1 MCGSIPV
8 PEDGT
13 VTFIGKLPFGFAYP
27 EYASTHLFEHPDLGC
42 AVVNGFAAEQPRT
55 PGTGVVVLVDPGT
68 TAAPEIQAAVDLLEP
83 RRAFI
88 RVYQDRAAN
97 VRDVS
102 AMMEYFPYDLLIMA
116 THCGDSDGYR
126 WTYEFTDSEGHPRTF
141 VVDLAVGFARTDDP
155 DIVRVGQYMRY
166 ISLDGVDWTDRAA
179 KAKLY
184 VGNALHEFNERLAD
198 DTIKLEPTKKE
209 TVDRVVGS
217 AALKMFDSNL
227 LFAQH
232 AVAGVGTPI
241 VINNACLSWHRLAG
255 NMTYG
260 GARAYVGTLF
270 PVTSSEAA
278 EVITKVLD
286 QHWEKPLPVALW
298 AAQRGVYGSNLRR
311 PYVVAR
317 VFPQRLRVEPRDYHL
332 RIRQQLDRSLRG
344 YQEMLEA
351 TAQSEIK
358 QIASIEEIIKYLQL
372 ESDHFKRMED

>member
-1 MCGSIPV
+1 V
-8 PEDGT
+8 
-13 VTFIGKLPFGFAYP
+13 A
-27 EYASTHLFEHPDLGC
+27 
-42 AVVNGFAAEQPRT
+42 
-55 PGTGVVVLVDPGT
+55 
-68 TAAPEIQAAVDLLEP
+68 
-83 RRAFI
+83 
-88 RVYQDRAAN
+88 
-97 VRDVS
+97 
-102 AMMEYFPYDLLIMA
+102 
-116 THCGDSDGYR
+116 
-126 WTYEFTDSEGHPRTF
+126 
-141 VVDLAVGFARTDDP
+141 DLAVGFARTDDP

-198 DTIKLEPTKKE
+198 DTVKLEPTKKE

-298 AAQRGVYGSNLRR
+298 AAQRDVYGSNLRR
-311 PYVVAR
+311 PYVVAG
-317 VFPQRLRVEPRDYHL
+317 VFPQRLRVEPRDYPL

-351 TAQSEIK
+351 TADLIPVLAGYTWSSRSTWYGRSARQRGNRNPGA
-358 QIASIEEIIKYLQL
+358 AS
-372 ESDHFKRMED
+372 